1 MICKLF
7 AMSALTI
14 AWVSQGMAAPF
25 TPQTI
30 LRDGVDQ
37 TISVNPYT
45 QESGEVR
52 KGTVAATLNN
62 IARLNQLL
70 LQENSQECEQEI
82 KAIVAAIDQLIP
94 SLKVIGMFDLFEPI
108 YWIGQGEQ
116 MGRIVTLALYIK
128 HYPEKD
134 TANLRQKILSLT
146 NRVTSPSLGDLF
158 QSLTLSR

>member
-1 MICKLF
+1 MQYKFF
-7 AMSALTI
+7 AIVVLSM
-14 AWVSQGMAAPF
+14 AWMFQGSAAPF
-25 TPQTI
+25 TPQMI
-30 LRDGVDQ
+30 LKDGVDQ

-70 LQENSQECEQEI
+70 LQEHSQGREEEI
-82 KAIVAAIDQLIP
+82 KALIIAIDQLIP
-94 SLKVIGMFDLFEPI
+94 SLKVVGMFDLFEPI

-116 MGRIVTLALYIK
+116 MGRIVTLSLYIK

-134 TANLRQKILSLT
+134 TAHLRQKILLLT
-146 NRVTSPSLGDLF
+146 HTVTSPSLEELF
-158 QSLTLSR
+158 HSL